1 MPHVIGEQRIRQRL
15 NWFRKAQE
23 LGSVSDACVFFGIS
37 RKTYY
42 KWWRRYA
49 ASRWE
54 RLSLADRSRRPHRQ
68 VGTRMPRR
76 LRRLRRRTG
85 YGARRLAWLLRR
97 KGHPRVPSVYGL
109 HRVLQAFAELQFHP
123 DAIVTTCTPN
133 GGFVVRRDKVVAH
146 EGLLHLPGKL
156 VADVVEPP
164 QNLLDAQ
171 RQDHLRT
178 WLPGE
183 SAQAAGCNLS

>member
-109 HRVLQAFAELQFHP
+109 HRVLQRA
-123 DAIVTTCTPN
+123 
-133 GGFVVRRDKVVAH
+133 
-146 EGLLHLPGKL
+146 GLLTRRRRRPKHRPRYVMPRPGDCVQMDIKARALPRGAPTG
-156 VADVVEPP
+156 VPRHRA
-164 QNLLDAQ
+164 
-171 RQDHLRT
+171 R
-178 WLPGE
+178 
-183 SAQAAGCNLS
+183 